1 MTRRS
6 SWELVVAPS
15 AERTLARLPEKAA
28 AAIVEFLVGLLWR
41 DPVRVGHELRGELT
55 GLMVARRGPY
65 RIVFELEEER
75 RRILVLRI
83 DHQADVYRPR

>member
-28 AAIVEFLVGLLWR
+28 AAIVEFLVGPWR